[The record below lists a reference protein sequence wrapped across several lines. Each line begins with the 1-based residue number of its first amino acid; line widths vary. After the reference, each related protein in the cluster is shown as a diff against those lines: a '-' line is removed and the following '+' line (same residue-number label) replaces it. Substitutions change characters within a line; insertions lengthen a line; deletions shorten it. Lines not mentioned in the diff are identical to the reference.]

1 MSVLFRY
8 VPLYG
13 GHGRVYPGGMAA
25 RAGAVLDLL
34 CEKYK
39 EKVDSEQARC
49 AHPGEFCR
57 FRTACMIHFIE
68 QENKREQRCRK
79 REENNAETQ
88 V

>member
-1 MSVLFRY
+1 
-8 VPLYG
+8 
-13 GHGRVYPGGMAA
+13 MAA
-25 RAGAVLDLL
+25 HAGAMLDLM

-49 AHPGEFCR
+49 SHPGEFCR

-68 QENKREQRCRK
+68 QETKREQRCRK

-88 V
+88 IR